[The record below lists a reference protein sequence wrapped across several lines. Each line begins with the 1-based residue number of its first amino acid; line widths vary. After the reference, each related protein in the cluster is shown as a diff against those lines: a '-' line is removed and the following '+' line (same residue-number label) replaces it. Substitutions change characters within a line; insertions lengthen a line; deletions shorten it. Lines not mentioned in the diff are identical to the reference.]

1 MIKTPLNNLKS
12 PKKSDDFTIYQAQ
25 YIANNINLAI
35 LENKTFVNIVFKNKD
50 IDKQNLNL
58 LIDNGFEVDST
69 SMGSNSSEN
78 QNTYSYYI
86 SW

>member
-1 MIKTPLNNLKS
+1 MINNPLSDLKS
-12 PKKSDDFTIYQAQ
+12 PLKSDDFTIYQAQ

-35 LENKTFVNIVFKNKD
+35 LQNKNAVNIVFKDKD

-58 LIDNGFEVDST
+58 LIYNGFDVETT
-69 SMGSNSSEN
+69 SMGSNISEKI
-78 QNTYSYYI
+78 YSYYI